1 VNLGC
6 MYCFGSATG
15 FTGLKPQIGDPN
27 LRWLELSDILATRGG
42 TLSALLK
49 ILSREPRLAQ
59 HALHALKEFRLVR
72 ILVVDDNP
80 AVRSYLRSILEQQES
95 WQVCDEARTGA
106 EAIQRVQNAP
116 PDVILLDFQMPDLNG
131 LDVAQQISQLF
142 PQIPILMVTIHL
154 SSQLTEA
161 ARKAGFRGAC
171 AKQDVGSIVQ
181 AVDVLLNRGTYFPAM
196 SSGD

>member
-1 VNLGC
+1 MTGATRAKVGY

-15 FTGLKPQIGDPN
+15 FTGLKTQIGDPN
-27 LRWLELSDILATRGG
+27 LGWLEPSEMVTRTTSRTWHYG
-42 TLSALLK
+42 T
-49 ILSREPRLAQ
+49 
-59 HALHALKEFRLVR
+59 KEFRLVR

-80 AVRSYLRSILEQQES
+80 AVRSYLRSILEQQAA

-154 SSQLTEA
+154 STQLAEA
-161 ARKAGFRGAC
+161 ARKAGIRGAC

-196 SSGD
+196 SSVD